1 MIFSESLSKSMIPFS
16 RLTETRGVIF
26 NPGPSGTEN
35 AWAINT
41 TFANRTDA
49 DISILFL
56 TPNSI
61 SYNASVDDPFF
72 LTGANYTI
80 PVKGEEY
87 TLYAPAYYVN
97 AMGCIEQ
104 HRFCNPTVTNLCTPY
119 TAYLNFR
126 DIPGPLTTL
135 NYNPTQLATAERI
148 ASGLEMTLTFNSINN
163 RRGAALLASQTV
175 SDLLQTKNL
184 PVNQWRVEVENWFAV
199 SLAKLQQGILEFAG
213 GPLDPEIVPY
223 VQFPVETDTAR
234 LCYNQ
239 LVQLPSGYVNFDF
252 GAILVAT
259 FIGIFFFVVGMVF
272 EWVAE
277 RCIQK
282 WGRGR
287 GLKEWVEDGQ
297 FQLLKRIYAAQNI
310 SGWENVEDDF
320 PITMADLQPGAQANG
335 AGNPS
340 AAGIAGLTQGSS
352 YPLLPPNAGST
363 ISGNAGSDSGGPPVP
378 ASTGNASG
386 HTRP

>member
-1 MIFSESLSKSMIPFS
+1 MIFSESLSKNTIPFPK
-16 RLTETRGVIF
+16 LTETRGIIF
-26 NPGPSGTEN
+26 NPGPPGTEN

-80 PVKGEEY
+80 PVNGEEY

-119 TAYLNFR
+119 TAYLNFQN
-126 DIPGPLTTL
+126 IPGPLTTL

-148 ASGLEMTLTFNSINN
+148 ASGLEMTLTFNSVNN

-184 PVNQWRVEVENWFAV
+184 PVDQWRIEVENWFAV

-223 VQFPVETDTAR
+223 VQFPADADTAR

-239 LVQLPSGYVNFDF
+239 LVQLPSGYMNFDF
-252 GAILVAT
+252 GAILIVT
-259 FIGIFFFVVGMVF
+259 LIGIFVFGVGMVF

-277 RCIQK
+277 QCIRK

-287 GLKEWVEDGQ
+287 GLTEWREAGP
-297 FQLLKRIYAAQNI
+297 FQLLKRIYAAQDI
-310 SGWENVEDDF
+310 SGWENEEGDF
-320 PITMADLQPGAQANG
+320 PIPMAGLQPGAQANG
-335 AGNPS
+335 AGNQS
-340 AAGIAGLTQGSS
+340 AAGHCRPITRKFTSASS
-352 YPLLPPNAGST
+352 YK
-363 ISGNAGSDSGGPPVP
+363 
-378 ASTGNASG
+378 
-386 HTRP
+386 

>member
-1 MIFSESLSKSMIPFS
+1 
-16 RLTETRGVIF
+16 
-26 NPGPSGTEN
+26 
-35 AWAINT
+35 
-41 TFANRTDA
+41 
-49 DISILFL
+49 
-56 TPNSI
+56 
-61 SYNASVDDPFF
+61 
-72 LTGANYTI
+72 
-80 PVKGEEY
+80 
-87 TLYAPAYYVN
+87 
-97 AMGCIEQ
+97 
-104 HRFCNPTVTNLCTPY
+104 
-119 TAYLNFR
+119 
-126 DIPGPLTTL
+126 
-135 NYNPTQLATAERI
+135 
-148 ASGLEMTLTFNSINN
+148 
-163 RRGAALLASQTV
+163 V

-223 VQFPVETDTAR
+223 VQFPVDTDTAR

-252 GAILVAT
+252 GAILIAT
-259 FIGIFFFVVGMVF
+259 FVGIFFFVVGMVF

-277 RCIQK
+277 RCMQK